1 MSKEASAAVEQQ
13 KAGTGMDRTLI
24 QGLLV
29 LSPAERVQ
37 VMVQSARNVMALSE
51 RIRKR

>member
-1 MSKEASAAVEQQ
+1 MNKEAGAAVEQQ
-13 KAGTGMDRTLI
+13 KPGTGVDRTLI
-24 QGLLV
+24 HGLLG

-51 RIRKR
+51 RIRKP